1 MKKIFLLFACMTA
14 MAAYSQSSVM
24 VANFE
29 NNGTDRMFSDRIM
42 EDGMTLIDTSVD
54 NPLQNESNPSNK
66 VMSLTEIQGGG
77 QIRIGLAGQYYS
89 AYKEF
94 DEENQIFLVVEGNT
108 IYDVV
113 RMKVYV
119 EGENIDPNY
128 IKGFRASLFDFMPL
142 PEITNNKF
150 TATWSNPEYLDMTT
164 TWPDWNVAT
173 IKMIPNAGNSGRI
186 LLAPYLKWDGVA
198 DGVTI
203 YIDDIEL
210 LNSADLPTSI
220 ETGKVEK
227 LNYIVNGKD
236 LRVMNLEQGMTVTVY
251 DISGRNVMTTT
262 VDNDNV
268 HYTFASNGIYI
279 VSVNNGKNIVTEKV
293 IIK

>member
-29 NNGTDRMFSDRIM
+29 DDGTDRMFSDRIK

-54 NPLQNESNPSNK
+54 NPLQNESNPSSK

-77 QIRIGLAGQYYS
+77 QTRIGFAGQWTGSTYELFS
-89 AYKEF
+89 E
-94 DEENQIFLVVEGNT
+94 DNQILLAVDGNI
-108 IYDVV
+108 IYDVI

-119 EGENIDPNY
+119 EGENIEPDC
-128 IKGFRASLFDFMPL
+128 IKGFRASLFDYSSR
-142 PEITNNKF
+142 EDNNKF
-150 TATWSNPEYLDMTT
+150 TATWNNPEYLDMTT

-173 IKMIPNAGNSGRI
+173 IKLKVNPGNSGRMV
-186 LLAPYLKWDGVA
+186 LAPYLKWEGVA

-210 LNSADLPTSI
+210 LNSADLPSSI
-220 ETGKVEK
+220 EIEKAEK
-227 LNYIVNGKD
+227 LDYVVNGKD
-236 LRVMNLEQGMTVTVY
+236 LAVMNLRQGATMAVY

-262 VDNDNV
+262 VDSDNV
-268 HYTFASNGIYI
+268 HYTFTSEGIYI